1 MTKTQT
7 FSKEERG
14 AVHLL
19 YDPDFRDKNDFRQ
32 DLRKVSQSPGPGA
45 HRDPL
50 TSYKYVITQNGNF
63 SIPKV
68 NLFVNKILFALIGQ
82 TNGLKSEKGLGFT
95 SSRLLLARFGSQKD
109 DAATSKQ
116 TYVPLSSQTHRHQTL

>member
-1 MTKTQT
+1 M
-7 FSKEERG
+7 
-14 AVHLL
+14 HLL

-32 DLRKVSQSPGPGA
+32 DLRKVSKSPGPGA
-45 HRDPL
+45 HKDPL

-68 NLFVNKILFALIGQ
+68 NLFVDKILFALIGQ
-82 TNGLKSEKGLGFT
+82 KNGLKSEKSLGFT
-95 SSRLLLARFGSQKD
+95 SSRLLSTRFGSQKD

-116 TYVPLSSQTHRHQTL
+116 TYVPLSSQTYRYQTL

>member
-7 FSKEERG
+7 FSKEEKG
-14 AVHLL
+14 SVHLL

-45 HRDPL
+45 HKDPL

-63 SIPKV
+63 SIPKAKRMDLKV
-68 NLFVNKILFALIGQ
+68 RKVWDSPAPDSYQPDLAHRKMMQRQANKHMF
-82 TNGLKSEKGLGFT
+82 
-95 SSRLLLARFGSQKD
+95 
-109 DAATSKQ
+109 
-116 TYVPLSSQTHRHQTL
+116 P